1 MPGPKVPKMPR
12 ALGYRL
18 DSAMAERSPGARREG
33 GPGPATGAAPGVGVG
48 DANEEADELA
58 QQVVVAE
65 VLEYADAVR
74 ASTGRWLRALSEDE
88 VEATN
93 R

>member
-1 MPGPKVPKMPR
+1 MGLRGKAELIETSPWTKR
-12 ALGYRL
+12 AW
-18 DSAMAERSPGARREG
+18 AR
-33 GPGPATGAAPGVGVG
+33 PGVGVG
-48 DANEEADELA
+48 YTNEEADELA

-74 ASTGRWLRALSEDE
+74 ASTGRWLKALSEDE